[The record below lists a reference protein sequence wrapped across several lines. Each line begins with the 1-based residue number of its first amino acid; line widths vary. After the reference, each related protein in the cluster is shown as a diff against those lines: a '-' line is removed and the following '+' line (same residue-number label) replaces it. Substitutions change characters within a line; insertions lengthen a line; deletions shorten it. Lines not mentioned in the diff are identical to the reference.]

1 MENCLF
7 CKIAK
12 KEIKADIVFEDNQ
25 VIAFRDLNPQ
35 APVHVLVVPKKHIA
49 TLNDLEE
56 SDKALVGHMLF
67 AAKEIAEKEGI
78 EEKGYRAVF
87 NVNRDAGQAVFHIH
101 LHILGGRIFGW
112 PPG

>member
-7 CKIAK
+7 CRIAK

-56 SDKALVGHMLF
+56 NDKALAGHMLF
-67 AAKEIAEKEGI
+67 TAKKIAQKEGI
-78 EEKGYRAVF
+78 AEGGYRAVF

-101 LHILGGRIFGW
+101 LHILGGRGFGW